1 MTRKIITVAFYLA
14 VVGFLIAY
22 GSTLDFETLL
32 SVQIN
37 WLPIIMATVVAV
49 ASRFIFAFI
58 WRMLLSSMGA
68 NLTPEQSRQLT
79 LVYSKAWLG
88 RYLPGS
94 ATWVIGKI
102 YFASN
107 LGISKTKLA
116 VSSLMEAMLQLV
128 IVTALA
134 AALLIFDPRIAE
146 LAQGFEWLLIVI
158 TLLGLIAI
166 SPKVFNKLT
175 AASYKVIRK
184 SAISSDDLLSNK
196 AVVNASGMFFITSI
210 LNALSVL
217 LVAVSIDASLVN
229 HSLLILGI
237 ASLASAVSI
246 VVVIAPA
253 GLGVREGIQIIGLSL
268 ITTPELA
275 LAITILV
282 RVMSI
287 IWDLVFYFLTRL
299 VSK

>member
-1 MTRKIITVAFYLA
+1 MSRKIITVIFYLL
-14 VVGFLIAY
+14 VIGFLVAY
-22 GSTLDFETLL
+22 GSTLDLGSLL
-32 SVQIN
+32 EIQIN
-37 WLPIIMATVVAV
+37 WLPVIMASAVAV

-58 WRMLLSSMGA
+58 WRMLLTSMGA
-68 NLTPEQSRQLT
+68 SLTPEQSRQLT

-134 AALLIFDPRIAE
+134 AVLLIFDPRIAQ
-146 LAQGFEWLLIVI
+146 LGGGLEWLLIII

-166 SPKVFNKLT
+166 TPKVFNKLT
-175 AASYKVIRK
+175 ATSYRLIRK
-184 SAISSDDLLSNK
+184 TEISNEDLLTNQ
-196 AVVNASGMFFITSI
+196 AVINASGMFLLTSI
-210 LNALSVL
+210 LNAVSVL
-217 LVAVSIDASLVN
+217 LIAVSIDASLLEN
-229 HSLLILGI
+229 SLLILGI

-246 VVVIAPA
+246 LVVIAPA

-282 RVMSI
+282 RLMSI
-287 IWDLVFYFLTRL
+287 VWDLVFYFLTRL